1 MFKGGLKLYVYPM
14 TDEGTGKIVTAKQ
27 LEVAPNLRFLFQ
39 YLIDNRFIEEI
50 AHYHADYLQIY
61 PTDALAKLQR
71 GDSGWERMVPPE
83 VVQIIKE
90 REFFG
95 YRRPVA
101 A

>member
-1 MFKGGLKLYVYPM
+1 
-14 TDEGTGKIVTAKQ
+14 
-27 LEVAPNLRFLFQ
+27 
-39 YLIDNRFIEEI
+39 LIDNQFIEEI
-50 AHYHADYLQIY
+50 AHYHAGYLRIY
-61 PTDALAKLQR
+61 PADALAKLQR
-71 GDSGWERMVPPE
+71 GDSGWERLVPPE

>member
-1 MFKGGLKLYVYPM
+1 M
-14 TDEGTGKIVTAKQ
+14 
-27 LEVAPNLRFLFQ
+27 
-39 YLIDNRFIEEI
+39 IDNQFIEEI
-50 AHYHADYLQIY
+50 AHYHPEYLRIY
-61 PTDALAKLQR
+61 PADALAKLQR
-71 GDSGWERMVPPE
+71 GNSGWERMVPPE